1 MSPRSIHSG
10 ELLKEA
16 RERMGCSQLEVA
28 TLVNI
33 QIRQYQ
39 RFEYGERDIRHAS
52 MQLGLAICAVLGID
66 PFLLVFGQ
74 DFSLVGIFRER

>member
-1 MSPRSIHSG
+1 MSPRSIRSG
-10 ELLKEA
+10 QLLKEA
-16 RERMGCSQLEVA
+16 RERMGYSQLEVA
-28 TLVNI
+28 TLVGI

-52 MQLGLAICAVLGID
+52 MKLGLSICAVLGID

>member
-1 MSPRSIHSG
+1 MNIMGNHTGRI
-10 ELLKEA
+10 LKEA
-16 RERMGCSQLEVA
+16 RLRMGYSQQQIA
-28 TLVNI
+28 TLLGI
-33 QIRQYQ
+33 HIKQYQ

-74 DFSLVGIFRER
+74 EFSLIGIFHER

>member
-1 MSPRSIHSG
+1 
-10 ELLKEA
+10 
-16 RERMGCSQLEVA
+16 MGYSQLEVA
-28 TLVNI
+28 PLVGI

-52 MQLGLAICAVLGID
+52 MKLGLSICAVLGIE

>member
-1 MSPRSIHSG
+1 MSERG
-10 ELLKEA
+10 ECAGLILREA
-16 RERMGCSQLEVA
+16 RLRMDYSQLEVA
-28 TLVNI
+28 TLVGI
-33 QIRQYQ
+33 QIKQYQ

-52 MQLGLAICAVLGID
+52 MKLGLSICAVLGID

>member
-1 MSPRSIHSG
+1 MSTGLILR
-10 ELLKEA
+10 KA
-16 RERMGCSQLEVA
+16 RLRMGYSQQQVA
-28 TLVNI
+28 ALVGV
-33 QIRQYQ
+33 QVKQYQ

-52 MQLGLAICAVLGID
+52 MKLGLSICAVLGID

>member
-1 MSPRSIHSG
+1 MSERG
-10 ELLKEA
+10 ECAGLILREA
-16 RERMGCSQLEVA
+16 RLRMGYSQLEVA